1 MRLIRKFIIARRR
14 DDRVKFLVIFI
25 AIAIICLILSAN
37 EGVKIYREINKSIDC
52 IVSTDSLEGVTKAQL
67 DTLRKMDG
75 ALYAGRIKNEET
87 EFIIQGD
94 EVTFTCVQM
103 SSESAEKLYGIK
115 VTEGK
120 DEMLFGKKSYSK
132 LIRYMGKSNIDTAEY
147 ISEDKKCK
155 AKVLQISVD
164 GDTIIH
170 VVDEKNFSEEDNQI
184 IVRFDNA
191 DVSGN
196 NIKTL
201 ENSKFQVVEKNE
213 YERQQIKLRNSVLKV
228 KYRLMISAISIM
240 SGVLLYM
247 NIRKYKKI

>member
-1 MRLIRKFIIARRR
+1 M
-14 DDRVKFLVIFI
+14 
-25 AIAIICLILSAN
+25 
-37 EGVKIYREINKSIDC
+37 
-52 IVSTDSLEGVTKAQL
+52 
-67 DTLRKMDG
+67 
-75 ALYAGRIKNEET
+75 
-87 EFIIQGD
+87 
-94 EVTFTCVQM
+94 
-103 SSESAEKLYGIK
+103 
-115 VTEGK
+115 
-120 DEMLFGKKSYSK
+120 
-132 LIRYMGKSNIDTAEY
+132 
-147 ISEDKKCK
+147 
-155 AKVLQISVD
+155 QISVD

-201 ENSKFQVVEKNE
+201 ENNKFQVVEKNE